1 MEAMKIARIVLYV
14 LFAVYVVLA
23 AVNGNILTVGFFVTA
38 SIVFVNAV
46 IHVLEVTRKG

>member
-1 MEAMKIARIVLYV
+1 MLKIARIVLYV

-23 AVNGNILTVGFFVTA
+23 AINGNILTVGFFLTA

-46 IHVLEVTRKG
+46 IHFLEVKHNG